1 MIISQ
6 TAKTYAK
13 GLILAAQAKTN
24 SYDAILDDLQK
35 VNAVITNSIE
45 LASILNSPAVT
56 KEQKI
61 LIIQDIFSNKVSK
74 DIINFLNLIAEKN
87 RFNEL
92 SQIIEAYK
100 EELDGVKSIKRIKV
114 ISAID
119 LSENYKNKITET
131 FNKKLDKTI
140 IADWQVNKDIIA
152 GLIVHIGD
160 DVIDTSIKNKLK
172 SLSKIKG
179 NL

>member
-13 GLILAAQAKTN
+13 GLILAVQAKTS
-24 SYDAILDDLQK
+24 SYDAILDELQN
-35 VNAVITNSIE
+35 VNAVITNSME
-45 LASILNSPAVT
+45 LNTVLNSPAIAT
-56 KEQKI
+56 EQKM
-61 LIIQDIFSNKVSK
+61 LIIQDIFNNKISS
-74 DIINFLNLIAEKN
+74 DIVNFLNLIAEKN
-87 RFNEL
+87 RFNEFE
-92 SQIIEAYK
+92 QIIEAYK
-100 EELDGVKSIKRIKV
+100 EEIDEIKSIKRIKV
-114 ISAID
+114 ISAIE
-119 LSENYKNKITET
+119 LSENYKNEIIEK
-131 FNKKLDKTI
+131 FNKKLNKTI
-140 IADWQVNKDIIA
+140 IADWQVDKDIIA